1 MIQTSIK
8 QFDPVAFHKAWI
20 KTLPPLEAAKFLAK
34 QEQEDF
40 AKSLTKALEF
50 ELNKLRH
57 YFYAVAISKYRNP
70 TIEIYVRHT
79 DEKITVVLEF
89 VNNFTE
95 LSILQTHSDGNQHQ
109 NIIFLGDPVE
119 FDPKKI
125 LDDLYITYGPKGG
138 TKLLNLLEDVLKR
151 KDK

>member
-8 QFDPVAFHKAWI
+8 QFDP
-20 KTLPPLEAAKFLAK
+20 
-34 QEQEDF
+34 
-40 AKSLTKALEF
+40 
-50 ELNKLRH
+50 
-57 YFYAVAISKYRNP
+57 
-70 TIEIYVRHT
+70 
-79 DEKITVVLEF
+79 
-89 VNNFTE
+89 
-95 LSILQTHSDGNQHQ
+95 DGNQHQ

-138 TKLLNLLEDVLKR
+138 TKLLNLLEDALKR